1 MCANCA
7 KAVRVLMRHGFKRED
22 AMGFLWEMTPFPF
35 ASGEMIL
42 TRVRQLLKR
51 RASRPQRERG
61 RRP

>member
-1 MCANCA
+1 MCANCG

-42 TRVRQLLKR
+42 ARVRQALGH
-51 RASRPQRERG
+51 AAPRPQKG
-61 RRP
+61 ARR